1 MKKMK
6 KFIAAAIVLGTM
18 MMLLF
23 GCGKGEDTQ
32 NETKGYVWVS
42 EYADFNVEK
51 CDWLDK
57 VVSLGDECFFS
68 TSYYDEEKEQSVTT
82 LYKYNLLENKAEKL
96 NFGMEENSS
105 VYGMAVN
112 ADGNLAILINQYEY
126 IEDEEGNVTDVN
138 SKMQLCTI
146 SPSDGSVIDS
156 MEITE
161 VLGVSQE
168 TYIQYF
174 CVDGQGNLFFAD
186 GDSKIY
192 VLNKDMQKICEISI
206 DGWINDMVASKE
218 GDVYVASYGNEGMEL
233 KKIDVAAKK
242 IGESV
247 QGLSEGYGNFSFHTG
262 VDKSL
267 LVSSSDGIS
276 TFDIQSQTKEELFK
290 WLDVDINSDD
300 VSQAGELS
308 DGRIWAIIREYD
320 RDYNN
325 TYQLVY
331 LSKKDASEV
340 TARQEIVFGAMW
352 IDSDIKRNIIKFNK
366 TNTEYRIVVKEYG
379 KDDYEAGQIQF
390 GADLTTGNC
399 PDVISLSSL
408 DFAQYANKG
417 IFEDLYPYMEQSGIK
432 KEDYV
437 ENVLEAYESDGK
449 LYGIMPSFYLSSTA
463 VKKSLAG
470 DKTGWTLSEM
480 LDLVDEVKPQYVMA
494 YDSKE
499 SMLYYCIYQNIDE
512 FIDWESGACK
522 FDGEEFIRAL
532 EFAAQFPSS
541 EEADYND
548 REGLSSL
555 LHSNKLLLMDTSI
568 SSVQEYQMMKGMFG
582 EDITFIGSP
591 SSDRKGNLIQPAGG
605 SLAMS
610 SKSKY
615 KDGVWE
621 FMKVLL
627 EAEYQDSLVN
637 EHGGFGFPLR
647 KESLEKQFEYD
658 MTADYYEDADGNQ
671 VENPKTTWGYDDFT
685 IEIMAA
691 TQEEI
696 DEIKALIASAE
707 KVSEN
712 ADQQIINIITEETEP
727 FFKGQKSAADVAGV
741 IQNRVQI
748 YVNENK

>member
-6 KFIAAAIVLGTM
+6 KFIAAAIVLETM

-174 CVDGQGNLFFAD
+174 CVDGQGNLFLAD

-320 RDYNN
+320 R
-325 TYQLVY
+325 
-331 LSKKDASEV
+331 
-340 TARQEIVFGAMW
+340 
-352 IDSDIKRNIIKFNK
+352 
-366 TNTEYRIVVKEYG
+366 
-379 KDDYEAGQIQF
+379 
-390 GADLTTGNC
+390 TTL
-399 PDVISLSSL
+399 IS
-408 DFAQYANKG
+408 
-417 IFEDLYPYMEQSGIK
+417 
-432 KEDYV
+432 
-437 ENVLEAYESDGK
+437 
-449 LYGIMPSFYLSSTA
+449 
-463 VKKSLAG
+463 
-470 DKTGWTLSEM
+470 
-480 LDLVDEVKPQYVMA
+480 
-494 YDSKE
+494 
-499 SMLYYCIYQNIDE
+499 
-512 FIDWESGACK
+512 
-522 FDGEEFIRAL
+522 
-532 EFAAQFPSS
+532 
-541 EEADYND
+541 
-548 REGLSSL
+548 
-555 LHSNKLLLMDTSI
+555 
-568 SSVQEYQMMKGMFG
+568 
-582 EDITFIGSP
+582 
-591 SSDRKGNLIQPAGG
+591 
-605 SLAMS
+605 
-610 SKSKY
+610 
-615 KDGVWE
+615 
-621 FMKVLL
+621 
-627 EAEYQDSLVN
+627 
-637 EHGGFGFPLR
+637 
-647 KESLEKQFEYD
+647 
-658 MTADYYEDADGNQ
+658 
-671 VENPKTTWGYDDFT
+671 
-685 IEIMAA
+685 
-691 TQEEI
+691 
-696 DEIKALIASAE
+696 
-707 KVSEN
+707 
-712 ADQQIINIITEETEP
+712 
-727 FFKGQKSAADVAGV
+727 
-741 IQNRVQI
+741 
-748 YVNENK
+748 

>member
-23 GCGKGEDTQ
+23 GCGKSEEQ
-32 NETKGYVWVS
+32 NDDKKGYVWVS

-51 CDWLDK
+51 CDWLDEI
-57 VVSLGDECFFS
+57 VSLGDECFFS
-68 TSYYDEEKEQSVTT
+68 TSFYDEEQEKSVTT

-96 NFGMEENSS
+96 GFGMEENSS

-112 ADGNLAILINQYEY
+112 TDGNLAMLINQYEY

-156 MEITE
+156 KEITE
-161 VLGVSQE
+161 ALGIPQE

-174 CVDGQGNLFFAD
+174 SIDAQGNFYLAD
-186 GDSKIY
+186 GDGKIY
-192 VLNKDMQKICEISI
+192 ILNKDMQKVCEIAV

-242 IGESV
+242 IGETV
-247 QGLSEGYGNFSFHTG
+247 NGLGESYGNFSFHTG

-267 LVSSSDGIS
+267 LVSGSDGIA
-276 TFDIQSQTKEELFK
+276 TFDISSQTREELFK

-308 DGRIWAIIREYD
+308 DGRIWAVIREYD
-320 RDYNN
+320 KDYNS

-340 TARQEIVFGAMW
+340 TARQEILYGAMW
-352 IDSDIKRNIIKFNK
+352 IDSDVKRNIIKFNK
-366 TNTEYRIVVKEYG
+366 SNTEYRIIVKEYG
-379 KDDYEAGQIQF
+379 KDDYETGLIQF
-390 GADLTTGNC
+390 GADLTTGSC
-399 PDVISLSSL
+399 PDIIGLSQL

-437 ENVLEAYESDGK
+437 ENVLEAYDVDGK

-463 VKKSLAG
+463 VKKSLVG
-470 DKTGWTLSEM
+470 DKTGWTLNEM
-480 LDLVDEVKPQYVMA
+480 LDLVDEVKPEYVMS
-494 YDSKE
+494 YESKE
-499 SMLYYCIYQNIDE
+499 NMLYYCVYQNVDE
-512 FIDWESGACK
+512 FIDWESGACN
-522 FDGEEFIRAL
+522 FDGDQFIRAL
-532 EFAAQFPSS
+532 EFAAQFPSAEEVDYS
-541 EEADYND
+541 E
-548 REGLSSL
+548 REGTSTL
-555 LHSNKLLLMDTSI
+555 LHDDRLLLMQTTI

-582 EDITFIGSP
+582 EDIVYIGSP
-591 SSDRKGNLIQPAGG
+591 SSDRKGNTIQSTGG

-627 EAEYQDSLVN
+627 EAEYQDDLIN
-637 EHGGFGFPLR
+637 EHGGFGFPVR
-647 KESLEKQFEYD
+647 KASLEKQFEYD
-658 MTADYYEDADGNQ
+658 MTAEYYEDEDGNQ
-671 VENPKTTWGYDDFT
+671 VESPKTTWGYDDFSV
-685 IEIMAA
+685 EIMAA